1 MVLKRMCIYKHLG
14 LSLYS
19 IHFLFSAYFKKIISF
34 IPLIKYSMYKH
45 FLHNDFLRPDH
56 EDKFYIEGMSYG
68 KYTLEISI
76 DRH

>member
-1 MVLKRMCIYKHLG
+1 MVLKGMCIYKHLG

-19 IHFLFSAYFKKIISF
+19 IHFLFSAYFKEIISF